1 MNPLSASELDQMQ
14 DTQSSSMFDR
24 CDLLVRDASDMDAY
38 GMPVVTWLDAG
49 VSPCGLDLR
58 VSREILNA
66 EAHVYDARLR
76 LPFGT
81 QISNID
87 RVRITHLY
95 GNLVSTPLAFD
106 LIGDVRQ
113 GPSGIVVDL
122 RSVTNA

>member
-1 MNPLSASELDQMQ
+1 
-14 DTQSSSMFDR
+14 MFDR
-24 CDLLVRDASDMDAY
+24 CDLLVRDASETDPY
-38 GMPVVTWLDAG
+38 GLPLVTWLDAG
-49 VSPCGLDLR
+49 VSPCGLDIR
-58 VSREILNA
+58 ASREMVNA

-87 RVRITHLY
+87 RVRITHRY
-95 GNLVSTPLAFD
+95 GNLMATPLVYD

-113 GPSGIVVDL
+113 GPSGILVDL